1 MAAGARSGPARK
13 EPGPSTLK
21 SRSRTLCP
29 SGRALRQCNM
39 AQGLIEVE
47 RKFTPGPDTEERLQ
61 ELGGTLEHR
70 VTFQDTYYDTSELS
84 LMRSD
89 HWLRQREGSGWELKC
104 PGVSGISG
112 SHNEYVELT
121 SESAIVAQLFQLLG
135 AEELGTAGVAAVL
148 GSLKLQEVAS
158 FVTTRSSWMLALS
171 GASEEEPKLR
181 VDLDS
186 TDFGYAV
193 GEECQ
198 HRKRHLP
205 SSWYTYSAS
214 GLWTI
219 STCSR
224 QTVAVKPQGTRHPD
238 RFWEQ
243 GSLSIREGNSPKL
256 SSTPGPTVPF
266 PSNRATF
273 VSGSAWSF
281 THPQL
286 PFF

>member
-1 MAAGARSGPARK
+1 MKG
-13 EPGPSTLK
+13 
-21 SRSRTLCP
+21 
-29 SGRALRQCNM
+29 NM

>member
-1 MAAGARSGPARK
+1 
-13 EPGPSTLK
+13 
-21 SRSRTLCP
+21 
-29 SGRALRQCNM
+29 M

-104 PGVSGISG
+104 PGVAGISG

-121 SESAIVAQLFQLLG
+121 SESAIVAQLFELLG
-135 AEELGTAGVAAVL
+135 AEELGTAGMAAVL

-193 GEECQ
+193 GEVEVMV
-198 HRKRHLP
+198 REKGEVPAALEKIF
-205 SSWYTYSAS
+205 SF
-214 GLWTI
+214 
-219 STCSR
+219 STLLGVPAQETAPAKLMVYLQRFRPLDYQRLLEANSCSEA
-224 QTVAVKPQGTRHPD
+224 TGD
-238 RFWEQ
+238 
-243 GSLSIREGNSPKL
+243 
-256 SSTPGPTVPF
+256 ST
-266 PSNRATF
+266 S
-273 VSGSAWSF
+273 
-281 THPQL
+281 
-286 PFF
+286 